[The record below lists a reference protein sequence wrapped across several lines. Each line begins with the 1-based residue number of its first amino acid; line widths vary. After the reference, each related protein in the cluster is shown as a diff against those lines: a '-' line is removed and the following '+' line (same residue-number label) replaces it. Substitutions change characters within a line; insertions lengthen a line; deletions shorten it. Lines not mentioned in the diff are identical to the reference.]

1 VVEKHRGG
9 LTTVAG
15 GSGVS
20 AGSGEKENRSGNWRW
35 WRMPST
41 RPYHGDFNQ
50 AGSCVSAM
58 LEVTWGSNAT
68 EQGRRALLPL
78 VMYCSILILPF
89 LFPKL
94 LFILYKNSEIYQS
107 KKCAAQNCLQ
117 HSFKTQIQISKGR

>member
-1 VVEKHRGG
+1 M
-9 LTTVAG
+9 AG

-20 AGSGEKENRSGNWRW
+20 AGSGEKESRSGNWRW

-89 LFPKL
+89 
-94 LFILYKNSEIYQS
+94 S
-107 KKCAAQNCLQ
+107 
-117 HSFKTQIQISKGR
+117 ISKITFYFV